1 MEILNESVRNI
12 TDFHKFSENQSCFLL
27 ILSENRLILA
37 DLARI
42 ST

>member
-12 TDFHKFSENQSCFLL
+12 TDFHEFKENQSCFLL
-27 ILSENRLILA
+27 ILSENRSILA
-37 DLARI
+37 DLVRI